1 MKKTITLLLTL
12 CLLLGLLPTEAV
24 AFAGDIYRAGEV
36 KTVKMADG
44 SLSLQNGYVH
54 VTLHKL
60 LETYSYLT
68 VVPAAKP
75 DEDSMW
81 NSQTPYCN
89 YTTYKQGVPTT
100 EGMVVSLKKMEFVTS
115 MPNGESTKAIKAE
128 YDLLSSHSHVAAQM
142 TVYYEIVQLKES
154 GTAAKEDTWGV
165 LATVG
170 DICVEVN
177 DQVVA
182 GDPRFTWGYYLNGFT
197 SMGHRAMLEETGGP
211 AIKLSRTTV
220 PEVPKGETP
229 KITTESST
237 ITAPVENLD
246 TKTVPKGYS
255 SWGDVDG
262 VYITE
267 AYVDSYPWANPFVG
281 LSDYYGK
288 EITGSSGN
296 PIRVDLAQTVSIQ
309 PSGKP
314 RDSLVSCESY
324 IGATHKWPGD
334 PMDNPSENYW
344 EASARF
350 LWGFRDLKILK
361 QDIPSEPD
369 KVDPAIYAKR
379 LAVFSSGSG
388 VTVEHVADDAAL
400 SALKKRYGDP
410 VALINGDY
418 ESKNGEAFTFTGGA
432 ALLSPSVT
440 ATWGSGGKLIIHKNG
455 TVEQSGVSLS
465 APTFKFYQPTSGADG
480 ALGISLTKKG
490 FAFDIDPANNAAI
503 VYVDI
508 PYATVKLEE
517 ATADA
522 AGNLVFSGN
531 IGFQTIFDGAKFTM
545 EKLGYG
551 LKGNEFKV
559 NGVKATGKF
568 STEKMLSL
576 ELANVEGEVN
586 TFKGEE
592 RYAFELELNVFDL
605 FETEAKLALERAN
618 DGSLIPD
625 ELWFFVKAE
634 PGILLIPP
642 VPVGRLTGGGAG
654 FKDLAATVKGN
665 YFAIPPIKLRGAV
678 SGAYL
683 QLVEGRADVVLG
695 PSEISLKASD
705 VGIVG
710 FGKYGQFVDSFGYA
724 LKLTGQERKYKGT
737 PYQGVYL
744 VGSEELTINL
754 PSKNLDVFALES
766 SLGLGAFGGTGMK
779 SGRKHLYLG
788 IGANGTVNG
797 RVQIPK
803 GFPFAG
809 TKFGSADIQ
818 LIVGGQTEIPI
829 RNVSVSEG
837 MKQAL
842 NNIDAYLGAMA
853 QTENPLFGV
862 RVWVLVPKVLQ
873 TNFRYKE
880 GWGIEGTFIKK
891 LPEWDWSSKG
901 VEPVVQAVSLEDG
914 EEFAVMLAADPPDAE
929 PRGGGNVQTITVNAN
944 ADETPYILL
953 AFDESVSEEDIKQA
967 LIVTKKDE
975 TDRIDINW
983 VGEDGQTDPTAE
995 IYAGIDLIKNNKD
1008 GEEYR
1013 VALLRLKDGG
1023 TYVVNTGDLE
1033 PRKNQTA
1040 TVTPFEKLELSL
1052 RGNQVSGKVKYAEE
1066 DTKYV
1071 LRTYFAEKEGGAD
1084 YLIDEQI
1091 DVNPNSISVDIPNSG
1106 THAPSGEYYVTSFLM
1121 TEKTTT
1127 VADENGE
1134 SENVTALM
1142 AIDSQTLGTVL
1153 YTNTQQPNAP
1163 TDVTLTFVGNEVMRA
1178 AWEEV
1183 PNVDGYRVTVYQK
1196 DGSEWKDT
1204 GFGYDLK
1211 KPDENGQPA
1220 TSINMALTVG
1230 GEETE
1235 NSKNLSAD
1243 ETYKIGVSAYKEEPY
1258 FTESAETGST
1268 ENPETGTSAGEETS
1282 AAEGSEGS
1290 TAGSGGTSAPKA
1302 LTAKYYSTEKL
1313 SSDVFLPKYQELTM
1327 TLNVNGNVIDAD
1339 ESGVYNAYVG
1349 KNPGTLTVTADGA
1362 NSITVTRM
1370 DTGTNIVPDETASN
1384 TFAIPNFTGSLMLKI
1399 DGTKGQDVT
1408 SVFLLVSRDETPPV
1422 LTLSDPIFFADQD
1435 TGAYTITGMADAG
1448 SEILYGENGRTQAA
1462 GDGSFAIHDKL
1473 EDERETNASLYLRA
1487 KDSAGNES
1495 AQQLALITR
1504 QTRYA
1509 VTVNGSYDA
1518 QNSGAGSYAAG
1529 SVVTVRAGSR
1539 SGYTFN
1545 GWTSGSNVVFDD
1557 PSAAETTFTM
1567 PEGSVTVTANWS
1579 RDGGSS
1585 SSGRDD
1591 SDPRYAVGIPD
1602 KTENG
1607 SVSVS
1612 PKNASQGDRVT
1623 VTVKPDAGYE
1633 LDSLKVFDKNGKEL
1647 ELTDKGDGR
1656 FTFIMPAGRVEVK
1669 ATFTEEVKISP
1680 FRDVSTDAYYYE
1692 AVKWA
1697 QKKGITG
1704 GIGND
1709 LFGPYQPC
1717 TRAQIVTFLW
1727 RAAGSPVVNY
1737 AMDLTDVPGD
1747 AYYAEAVR
1755 WALSQGI
1762 TTGTADGRF
1771 SPNAPCTRAQAVTFL
1786 FRASKASADG
1796 APAFSD
1802 VAADAYYAEA
1812 VKWATDNGITNGTT
1826 SSTFSPGSGCTRAQI
1841 VTFLWRLYAEK

>member
-12 CLLLGLLPTEAV
+12 CLLLGLLPTEVV
-24 AFAGDIYRAGEV
+24 AFAGDIYRAGDV
-36 KTVKMADG
+36 KQVKMADG

-68 VVPAAKP
+68 VVPTAKP

-89 YTTYKQGVPTT
+89 YTTFNRGVPTT

-165 LATVG
+165 LVTVG

-177 DQVVA
+177 DQVAA

-197 SMGHRAMLEETGGP
+197 SMGHRAMLEASGGP

-220 PEVPKGETP
+220 PQVPKGDTP

-255 SWGDVDG
+255 QWGEVDG

-296 PIRVDLAQTVSIQ
+296 PIRVDLAQFVSIQ

-314 RDSLVSCESY
+314 QDSLVSCESY

-334 PMDNPSENYW
+334 PMDNPPENYW
-344 EASARF
+344 EASAHF
-350 LWGFRDLKILK
+350 LWGFRSLTKLT
-361 QDIPSEPD
+361 QPIPSEPD

-379 LAVFSSGSG
+379 LGVFAVNGG
-388 VTVEHVADDAAL
+388 VTVEYVADDAAL
-400 SALKKRYGDP
+400 SALKRQYGEP
-410 VALINGDY
+410 AALINGDY
-418 ESKNGEAFTFTGGA
+418 ESKNGEDFTFTGGA

-480 ALGISLTKKG
+480 KLDISLTRDG
-490 FAFDIDPANNAAI
+490 FTFGIVPENNAAI

-508 PYATVKLEE
+508 PYATVKLEK

-522 AGNLVFSGN
+522 AGNLVFSGE
-531 IGFQTIFDGAKFTM
+531 IGFQTIFDGAEFKM

-551 LKGNEFKV
+551 LKGKEFKV
-559 NGVKATGKF
+559 NGVKAVGEF

-576 ELANVEGEVN
+576 ELAEIKGEVN

-625 ELWFFVKAE
+625 ELWFFVKSE

-654 FKDLAATVKGN
+654 FKDLAATVNGN

-705 VGIVG
+705 VGIMG

-754 PSKNLDVFALES
+754 PSKNLDVFALDS
-766 SLGLGAFGGTGMK
+766 SLKLGAFGGTGMK
-779 SGRKHLYLG
+779 SGKKYLYLG

-837 MKQAL
+837 MKRAL

-853 QTENPLFGV
+853 QTENPVFGV

-873 TNFRYKE
+873 TKFRYKE

-901 VEPVVQAVSLEDG
+901 VEPVVQAISLEDG
-914 EEFAVMLAADPPDAE
+914 EEFAVMLAADSPDAE
-929 PRGGGNVQTITVNAN
+929 PRGSGNVLTITVNAN
-944 ADETPYILL
+944 ADETPYIVL
-953 AFDESVSEEDIKQA
+953 AFEDSATDEQIKALTVQKGGADVTVNWIANDGDIDPDA
-967 LIVTKKDE
+967 EINGTIIDGMKKTVD
-975 TDRIDINW
+975 DGKNYRLAILRLS
-983 VGEDGQTDPTAE
+983 EDGEYSID
-995 IYAGIDLIKNNKD
+995 AGN
-1008 GEEYR
+1008 
-1013 VALLRLKDGG
+1013 LKFSDQ
-1023 TYVVNTGDLE
+1023 
-1033 PRKNQTA
+1033 KSFA
-1040 TVTPFEKLELSL
+1040 VTPFEKLALTLDTS
-1052 RGNQVSGKVKYAEE
+1052 GNQVSGKVKYAEE

-1142 AIDSQTLGTVL
+1142 AIDSQALGTVS
-1153 YTNTQQPNAP
+1153 YTNSNEPAAP
-1163 TDVTLTFVGNEVMRA
+1163 VWAKLDFVGNEVMRA
-1178 AWEEV
+1178 EWEEV

-1204 GFGYDLK
+1204 GFGYDLDAK
-1211 KPDENGQPA
+1211 T

-1230 GEETE
+1230 GEETK
-1235 NSKNLSAD
+1235 NSKNLSPN
-1243 ETYKIGVSAYKEEPY
+1243 ETYKVGVRAYKEEPY
-1258 FTESAETGST
+1258 FTESAGAGST
-1268 ENPETGTSAGEETS
+1268 ENPETGTSAGEETG
-1282 AAEGSEGS
+1282 AAEGVEGS
-1290 TAGSGGTSAPKA
+1290 TAGSGGTSAQKA
-1302 LTAKYYSTEKL
+1302 LTAKYYSPEAM
-1313 SSDVFLPKYQELTM
+1313 SNDEILPQYTPLNM
-1327 TLNVNGNVIDAD
+1327 TLTVNDTAIDAD
-1339 ESGVYNAYVG
+1339 ENGVYHAYVG
-1349 KNPGTLTVTADGA
+1349 KNPGTLTVTADA
-1362 NSITVTRM
+1362 DSITVTRM
-1370 DTGTNIVPDETASN
+1370 DTGINIVPDETASN

-1399 DGTKGQDVT
+1399 DGKQGMDVT

-1487 KDSAGNES
+1487 KDSAGNLS

-1504 QTRYA
+1504 QTRYV

-1557 PSAAETTFTM
+1557 PSAAETIFTM
-1567 PEGSVTVTANWS
+1567 PAGSVTVTANWS

-1591 SDPRYAVGIPD
+1591 SDPSYAVGIPD
-1602 KTENG
+1602 KMVNG

-1623 VTVKPDAGYE
+1623 VTVKPDTGYE
-1633 LDSLKVFDKNGKEL
+1633 LDSLKVLDKNGKEL
-1647 ELTDKGDGR
+1647 ALTDKGDGK

-1680 FRDVSTDAYYYE
+1680 FRDVPTDAYYYE

-1704 GIGND
+1704 GIGD
-1709 LFGPYQPC
+1709 GLFGPNQPC

-1727 RAAGSPVVNY
+1727 RAAGSPEPEGT
-1737 AMDLTDVPGD
+1737 AAGMTDVAAGS
-1747 AYYAEAVR
+1747 YYEKAVA
-1755 WALSQGI
+1755 WAIENGI
-1762 TTGTADGRF
+1762 TTGTADGLF
-1771 SPNAPCTRAQAVTFL
+1771 APDATCTRAQGMTFL